1 VKHVSKFR
9 INWNHIDAYTI
20 NTDPLTIL
28 QNTLGLPLG
37 TGQSGR
43 PHTISASN
51 VNAAINGHSIHN
63 FQD

>member
-1 VKHVSKFR
+1 MISLASEAKAQKIWFDDDKLWVSLFDGWSLS
-9 INWNHIDAYTI
+9 I
-20 NTDPLTIL
+20 
-28 QNTLGLPLG
+28 PLG